1 MFEWLIRWI
10 LATIEALSE
19 IIFCFFRFVS
29 TNTNQERLLHDKSNF
44 SSPRYDDLN
53 DIVLKTKPTLLQL
66 LLLRFFFERYSL
78 SRRSYEGT
86 PRSKE
91 KNSEMISQHHPLL
104 MGHSHRVSSPMMRFH
119 SHRHHDA
126 NQKNNNNDNSDKNN
140 NNNELMQGRR
150 WSLPSNEKQEQR
162 IYKIAN
168 HLFPD
173 RFENSK
179 NQYQSHNG
187 NENINHYTFNDFNN
201 NNNNNIHEHLTKN
214 HNISDLWRE
223 RIRLMVYTIQN
234 FLIHQTQQQQQQ
246 PIGEHFTKRS
256 PSKFKRFTHKP
267 QPRWIQFLKLYW
279 RVAQQKLL
287 QNPTSY
293 YTKILLPYLP
303 VISVTGMALSDM
315 KDPSSSILRKL
326 LGTYLSSISN
336 VLKHTKGNIGLLN
349 NHDLKISIPQISVHH
364 LSMIEILI
372 AISII
377 VTFSG
382 LTGAVLAQVYEESR
396 VSNALLDLAKL
407 QEGLVLYYTRHGKY
421 PLALEDLLEGGELN
435 KVPKDPWGTDYL
447 YVPHL
452 DWNRLNRILL
462 TTSSG
467 GSGAGSSSSI
477 SQQLSYYNE
486 VLKRMETVLL
496 TLPGGVTPMSLLAIS
511 NDQPFCICVGTKI
524 PRFPSKIDVDVSR
537 ERIRYTASLMKMAM
551 ERSSV
556 ASSVSQQGSSSQ
568 QQTSVMNQIAEL
580 NARIKN
586 ILNIARS
593 SAGSGGAE

>member
-1 MFEWLIRWI
+1 MQQQFHHQ
-10 LATIEALSE
+10 A
-19 IIFCFFRFVS
+19 
-29 TNTNQERLLHDKSNF
+29 F
-44 SSPRYDDLN
+44 SPMGLN
-53 DIVLKTKPTLLQL
+53 KY
-66 LLLRFFFERYSL
+66 RH
-78 SRRSYEGT
+78 
-86 PRSKE
+86 
-91 KNSEMISQHHPLL
+91 HHPD
-104 MGHSHRVSSPMMRFH
+104 R
-119 SHRHHDA
+119 
-126 NQKNNNNDNSDKNN
+126 NNNNH
-140 NNNELMQGRR
+140 ELIQEER
-150 WSLPSNEKQEQR
+150 WSTQSSHEKQTQR

-168 HLFPD
+168 HLFP
-173 RFENSK
+173 EKANNPYK
-179 NQYQSHNG
+179 SHNR
-187 NENINHYTFNDFNN
+187 NSTIKHNFNSEYNN
-201 NNNNNIHEHLTKN
+201 NFHEHCNNK
-214 HNISDLWRE
+214 HISDLWRE
-223 RIRLMVYTIQN
+223 RIRLITYIIQT
-234 FLIHQTQQQQQQ
+234 FLTQQSKQQHLDEHSDKQDLTRHTKLQQ
-246 PIGEHFTKRS
+246 AID
-256 PSKFKRFTHKP
+256 KP
-267 QPRWIQFLKLYW
+267 QRWTQFLKLYW
-279 RVAQQKLL
+279 RVAQQKLS

-293 YTKILLPYLP
+293 FKNLLPYLP
-303 VISVTGMALSDM
+303 LASVTGMALSDM
-315 KDPSSSILRKL
+315 KDPSSSILRNV
-326 LGTYLSSISN
+326 LGTYLSSISGA
-336 VLKHTKGNIGLLN
+336 LKQTKGIGLLN
-349 NHDLKISIPQISVHH
+349 HHHDLKISIPQVSVHH

-462 TTSSG
+462 TTSGG
-467 GSGAGSSSSI
+467 GSAGSSSSI

-496 TLPGGVTPMSLLAIS
+496 TLPGGVTPMSLLAIA

-556 ASSVSQQGSSSQ
+556 ASSVSQQGSSQ
-568 QQTSVMNQIAEL
+568 QQTSIMNQIAEL

-593 SAGSGGAE
+593 GAGGGGTE